1 MKKLLGIVVLGLL
14 LSENAYTKTLILNCP
29 QIAFGQNLGSI
40 YYIDTIKKSVGRAYI
55 DKKNKTLNVYTWF
68 YKNIIFEEKKIS
80 FNDPARSLFDVYMP
94 DMAWLAKTEIDR
106 INIKTTHYQKDDSYE
121 YYYDKYSY
129 LPEIFKTKIAKKKAK
144 WKWISTNDCKK
155 IDVKNK
161 KNINFISKKEWADL
175 QKKYNEE
182 FDKEQMKKNKPKF

>member
-1 MKKLLGIVVLGLL
+1 MKKLLSILALFFLFSGNVYSKIIL
-14 LSENAYTKTLILNCP
+14 LNCP
-29 QIAFGQNLGSI
+29 QIVFGQNLGSI

-68 YKNIIFEEKKIS
+68 YKNIIFEEKKIT
-80 FNDPARSLFDVYMP
+80 FNNPARGLLDFYAP

-129 LPEIFKTKIAKKKAK
+129 LPEILKSKIAKKKAK
-144 WKWISTNDCKK
+144 WKWISTNDCKI
-155 IDVKNK
+155 IDVKNQ
-161 KNINFISKKEWADL
+161 KNINFISKKEWDDL
-175 QKKYNEE
+175 QKKGNEE
-182 FDKEQMKKNKPKF
+182 FEKEQMKKNKPKF

>member
-29 QIAFGQNLGSI
+29 QIVFGQNLGSI

-106 INIKTTHYQKDDSYE
+106 INTKTTHYQKDDSYE

-144 WKWISTNDCKK
+144 WKWVSTNDCKK

>member
-1 MKKLLGIVVLGLL
+1 M
-14 LSENAYTKTLILNCP
+14 
-29 QIAFGQNLGSI
+29 
-40 YYIDTIKKSVGRAYI
+40 
-55 DKKNKTLNVYTWF
+55 
-68 YKNIIFEEKKIS
+68 
-80 FNDPARSLFDVYMP
+80 
-94 DMAWLAKTEIDR
+94 
-106 INIKTTHYQKDDSYE
+106 
-121 YYYDKYSY
+121 
-129 LPEIFKTKIAKKKAK
+129 PEIFKTKIAKKKAK

>member
-14 LSENAYTKTLILNCP
+14 LSENAYAKTLILNCP
-29 QIAFGQNLGSI
+29 QIVFGQNIGSI

-80 FNDPARSLFDVYMP
+80 FNNPASGLLDVYVP

-144 WKWISTNDCKK
+144 WKWISTNDCKI

-175 QKKYNEE
+175 QKKDNEE